1 MMFVNELVEIFID
14 YRDSSKD
21 IWNRWGSNGDGLSQF
36 CGILRFQQAHY
47 LAYNPFGTNWL
58 TSSYRHPNWVD
69 HVESTGGINTGFG
82 CALMFLFYVKDQ
94 LGFSSSETI
103 QNSGK
108 SLAKRA
114 LAFSKHLVGLMFPY
128 GAAIDPAL
136 SEATKDNPVPIYLQL
151 RVRYQYQSL
160 PRAPQQIEFLFDT
173 NSGDAVLAV
182 FAGFHQTRDL
192 TSTSLSIYLQSQLT
206 GNLYRH

>member
-1 MMFVNELVEIFID
+1 MMFVNELVEIFMD

-36 CGILRFQQAHY
+36 CGILRFQQGHY

-94 LGFSSSETI
+94 LTQVVIDLYSVFHCNAVGAEYIEGEGTSSAGGGET
-103 QNSGK
+103 
-108 SLAKRA
+108 
-114 LAFSKHLVGLMFPY
+114 
-128 GAAIDPAL
+128 
-136 SEATKDNPVPIYLQL
+136 
-151 RVRYQYQSL
+151 
-160 PRAPQQIEFLFDT
+160 
-173 NSGDAVLAV
+173 
-182 FAGFHQTRDL
+182 
-192 TSTSLSIYLQSQLT
+192 
-206 GNLYRH
+206 